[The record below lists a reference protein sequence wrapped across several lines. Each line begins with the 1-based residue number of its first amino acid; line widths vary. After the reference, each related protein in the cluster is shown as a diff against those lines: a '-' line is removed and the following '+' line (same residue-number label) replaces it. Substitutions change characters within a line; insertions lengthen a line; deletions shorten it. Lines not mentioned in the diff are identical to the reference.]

1 MPRTSLAALALTLAV
16 TTAPTA
22 LAQEGGA
29 PNFVA
34 FGVATSPDHPGS
46 DDYRI
51 LPFGAGRATLGGV
64 VYQVEGPGISAAFY
78 NEGNIEAGAY
88 VRWYGGRDD
97 DIDDAIVRL
106 LPEQDGAPVIGGFM
120 RVQLAQGVLNEYD
133 RIYVSGRAGAD
144 ISGEY
149 GDVFWSGSLAY
160 ATPLSRTTL
169 FIANVSV
176 SGSGD
181 DYANAMFSIDAAG
194 AAASGLAPY
203 TAEGGIQDVGVT
215 LFLDQQVSD
224 NWSVTGVFGASKLQS
239 DYADSPIV
247 TVRGDDSAYFA
258 GLAIGRR
265 F

>member
-1 MPRTSLAALALTLAV
+1 MRRALASSVLIGLPLLLAS
-16 TTAPTA
+16 PA
-22 LAQEGGA
+22 LAQEQGP

-34 FGVATSPDHPGS
+34 FGVATAPDHPGS
-46 DDYRI
+46 DDYRF

-64 VYQVEGPGISAAFY
+64 TYQVEGPGVSAAFV
-78 NEGNIEAGAY
+78 NEGPLEAGAY

-97 DIDDAIVRL
+97 DIDDAVVRL
-106 LPEQDGAPVIGGFM
+106 LPERDGAAVAGGFV
-120 RVQLAQGVLNEYD
+120 RLQVANGIANEYD
-133 RIYVSGRAGAD
+133 RVYVSARAGGD
-144 ISGEY
+144 LTGEY
-149 GDVFWSGSLAY
+149 GGVFWSTSLAY

-169 FIANVSV
+169 FIANLSV

-181 DYANAMFSIDAAG
+181 DYASALFSVDAAG

-203 TAEGGIQDVGVT
+203 TAEGGVQDIGLT

-224 NWSVTGVFGASKLQS
+224 NWSVTSVFGASQLQG

-247 TVRGDDSAYFA
+247 TVRGDDTAYFA
-258 GLAIGRR
+258 GIGIGRR

>member
-1 MPRTSLAALALTLAV
+1 MRRAVLSSAVSAACLLAV
-16 TTAPTA
+16 GPA
-22 LAQEGGA
+22 LAQEQGP

-34 FGVATSPDHPGS
+34 FGVATAPDHPGS

-64 VYQVEGPGISAAFY
+64 TYQIEGPGVSAAFI
-78 NEGNIEAGAY
+78 NEGAIEAGAY

-97 DIDDAIVRL
+97 DIDDAVVRL
-106 LPEQDGAPVIGGFM
+106 LPERDGAAVAGGFV
-120 RVQLAQGVLNEYD
+120 RLQLANGIANEYD
-133 RIYVSGRAGAD
+133 RVYVSARAGGD
-144 ISGEY
+144 LTGEY
-149 GDVFWSGSLAY
+149 GGVFWSTSLAY

-169 FIANVSV
+169 FIANLSV

-181 DYANAMFSIDAAG
+181 DYAGALFSVDAAG

-203 TAEGGIQDVGVT
+203 TAEGGVQDIGLT
-215 LFLDQQVSD
+215 LFLDQQVSE
-224 NWSVTGVFGASKLQS
+224 NWSVTGVFGASQLQG

-247 TVRGDDSAYFA
+247 TVRGDDTAYFA